1 MSINKCV
8 FLGRMTADIELRT
21 TQSGKKV
28 TTFSIALDRGGKDK
42 GADFPICIAW
52 EAAAEFIGKYFS
64 KGDWIAVEAR
74 VQTRTYEDK
83 NGQKRGATEFIVERV
98 SFAGAKKQDGQG
110 AGSDNRSPF
119 HDFGGG
125 PEFIDMAD
133 DDGELPF

>member
-21 TQSGKKV
+21 TASGKKV

-83 NGQKRGATEFIVERV
+83 NGQKRGATEFVVERV
-98 SFAGAKKQDGQG
+98 SFAGAKKQDGQSNDRRLPFDF
-110 AGSDNRSPF
+110 SD
-119 HDFGGG
+119 G
-125 PEFIDMAD
+125 PEFIDMAE